1 MTGFERGLDRLVGR
15 LMKLCEYMTIVIGI
29 WLMCALVAAVFFRYV
44 LNSSLTWV
52 DESSSL
58 LLVWLMLSVAPLG
71 FHENFHIRVNAI
83 VDSVPRPLRLVLGLF
98 INACTALLFG
108 IAGYYGVLNTIVE
121 LDAELFSIPLM
132 RGWVTWYLPALS
144 AVILLTTLYVSSPL
158 EFSVFPSLLL
168 GTTLFRLSELID
180 PFFPIQYCECLFHHA
195 MHLANDTMIGSAVP
209 VAFPRWFPGL
219 GICRQRSDRLNF
231 LLDPRRHHP
240 SPLHQIV
247 ILNQR
252 IWACGPPSSR
262 APQSIAECCVRCL
275 CQNRAHKR

>member
-144 AVILLTTLYVSSPL
+144 AVILLVVLNNVLKTIR
-158 EFSVFPSLLL
+158 L
-168 GTTLFRLSELID
+168 GDLPPMAGD
-180 PFFPIQYCECLFHHA
+180 
-195 MHLANDTMIGSAVP
+195 
-209 VAFPRWFPGL
+209 L
-219 GICRQRSDRLNF
+219 G
-231 LLDPRRHHP
+231 
-240 SPLHQIV
+240 
-247 ILNQR
+247 
-252 IWACGPPSSR
+252 
-262 APQSIAECCVRCL
+262 
-275 CQNRAHKR
+275 